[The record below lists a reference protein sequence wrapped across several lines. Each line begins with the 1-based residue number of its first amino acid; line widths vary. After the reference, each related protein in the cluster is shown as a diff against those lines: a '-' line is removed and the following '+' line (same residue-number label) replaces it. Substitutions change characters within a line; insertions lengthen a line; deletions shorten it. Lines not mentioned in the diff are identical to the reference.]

1 MPKRDLLL
9 DDLKGES
16 DYGVLLVAQM
26 GGVPNELQFVIE
38 TAAYDEAVEGLRP
51 KRNYIVRA
59 LGVREH
65 RVSVGLFGRLSFADD
80 HPILIHHNTP
90 RVAVHFTGKPAD
102 VNELMVDITQAYIS
116 TFGPWRHVVEMAED
130 LNRATPLLKLFETGF
145 GLLGTMPKPLADR
158 MAKVLT
164 HHKLNVN
171 MAEDTSFELT
181 DEHGRSRL
189 LKALL
194 IDMSYVVAL
203 DFSVEELG
211 KV

>member
-9 DDLKGES
+9 DDLKGEG

-38 TAAYDEAVEGLRP
+38 TAHYDAAVEGLRP
-51 KRNYIVRA
+51 KRNFVVRA

-65 RVSVGLFGRLSFADD
+65 RVSVGLFGRLQFADD

-90 RVAVHFTGKPAD
+90 RAAVHFTGKPAD
-102 VNELMVDITQAYIS
+102 INELMIDISQAYIS
-116 TFGPWRHVVEMAED
+116 TFGPWRNVVEMADD
-130 LNRATPLLKLFETGF
+130 LNRSTPLLKLFETGY
-145 GLLGTMPKPLADR
+145 GLLGTMPKPLAER
-158 MAKVLT
+158 MGRVLT

-171 MAEDTSFELT
+171 VVEEAGFEAA

-189 LKALL
+189 MKALL
-194 IDMSYVVAL
+194 IDLSYVVAL
-203 DFSVEELG
+203 EFSVEELG
-211 KV
+211 KI

>member
-9 DDLKGES
+9 DDLKGEQ

-38 TAAYDEAVEGLRP
+38 TAAYDESVQGLRP

-65 RVSVGLFGRLSFADD
+65 RVSVGLFGRLAFADD

-102 VNELMVDITQAYIS
+102 VNELMVDISQAYIS
-116 TFGPWRHVVEMAED
+116 TFGPWRNVVEMAED
-130 LNRATPLLKLFETGF
+130 LNRSTPLLKLFETGY

-171 MAEDTSFELT
+171 VVEEAGFEAV

-194 IDMSYVVAL
+194 IDLSYVVAL
-203 DFSVEELG
+203 EFSVEELG
-211 KV
+211 KI